1 MARSRAAHSVALTV
15 AAKAWIKS
23 QPWYARQDDVD
34 LDGPLLKQPLYLL
47 LERHASH
54 LLPRRDGEARHK
66 SCAQCAG
73 LSEIVRGVNAHVATL
88 PPPAPAPAPAAR
100 TKRAARAPAAAPA
113 PPPAVDPSALRRQRA
128 VDDFQ
133 RWAAEQ
139 VRRKG
144 PFKDGGSPEVCLPLE
159 SGALEARLRAMPPAY
174 LSRLEAVDVTRVLL
188 CEVGGQAVA
197 DLLDRVRQQRLELQV
212 RDACLRSAARN
223 KRKPRLSSVSRRVD
237 AVNGRFTASPMPPTH
252 RAFANAAYAAAAS
265 PAERVAKRRRD
276 GLFDDVTKPHCDLA
290 ERINACAAPP
300 AKKAKAPPT
309 YWLSQSIKTKLG
321 AIEDPGRQF
330 AANIRATFGCG
341 TTESLA
347 LAGRERRA
355 RARSAP
361 G

>member
-1 MARSRAAHSVALTV
+1 
-15 AAKAWIKS
+15 
-23 QPWYARQDDVD
+23 
-34 LDGPLLKQPLYLL
+34 
-47 LERHASH
+47 
-54 LLPRRDGEARHK
+54 
-66 SCAQCAG
+66 
-73 LSEIVRGVNAHVATL
+73 
-88 PPPAPAPAPAAR
+88 
-100 TKRAARAPAAAPA
+100 
-113 PPPAVDPSALRRQRA
+113 
-128 VDDFQ
+128 
-133 RWAAEQ
+133 
-139 VRRKG
+139 
-144 PFKDGGSPEVCLPLE
+144 
-159 SGALEARLRAMPPAY
+159 MPPAY
-174 LSRLEAVDVTRVLL
+174 LSRLEAVDVMRVLL

-265 PAERVAKRRRD
+265 PAARVAKRRRD

-290 ERINACAAPP
+290 ERLAACAAPP

-309 YWLSQSIKTKLG
+309 CWLPQSIKTKLG

-347 LAGRERRA
+347 LARRERKARERKA